1 MIKKRI
7 LNHQRIRR
15 IDGGFAFIPHRFLTD
30 GFLSVLNPRQQQ
42 LYFFLVLAADRH
54 GLSFYSYDRI
64 CNLLQMSLDQYIEA
78 RDDLI
83 KKDLIAFD
91 GTLFQVLD
99 LPSKPVGRRLQADQQ
114 QSKNRDAIAR
124 LIDRATKRF

>member
-7 LNHQRIRR
+7 LNHERIRG

-30 GFLSVLNPRQQQ
+30 GFLSVLPPSQQQ

-54 GLSFYSYDRI
+54 GLSFYSYDSI
-64 CNLLQMSLDQYIEA
+64 CNLLQMSVDQYIEA

-83 KKDLIAFD
+83 EKDLIAFD
-91 GTLFQVLD
+91 GSIFQVLD
-99 LPSKPVGRRLQADQQ
+99 LP
-114 QSKNRDAIAR
+114 QSRPKKTTPSQHSALNG
-124 LIDRATKRF
+124 LIQNCVKGVPA

>member
-7 LNHQRIRR
+7 LIPDRIRR

-30 GFLSVLNPRQQQ
+30 GFLSVVNPNQQQ

-54 GLSFYSYDRI
+54 RLSFYSYDSI
-64 CNLLQMSLDQYIEA
+64 CNLLQISLDQYIEA

-83 KKDLIAFD
+83 E
-91 GTLFQVLD
+91 
-99 LPSKPVGRRLQADQQ
+99 
-114 QSKNRDAIAR
+114 
-124 LIDRATKRF
+124 

>member
-7 LNHQRIRR
+7 LNHGRIRR

-30 GFLSVLNPRQQQ
+30 AFLSDLNPRQQQ

-54 GLSFYSYDRI
+54 GLSFYSYDSI
-64 CNLLQMSLDQYIEA
+64 CNLLQMSVDQYIEA

-83 KKDLIAFD
+83 EKDLIAFN
-91 GTLFQVLD
+91 GSIFQVLD
-99 LPSKPVGRRLQADQQ
+99 LPKIKPQKTTPSQHRAVND
-114 QSKNRDAIAR
+114 
-124 LIDRATKRF
+124 LIQKCVKGVPA

>member
-30 GFLSVLNPRQQQ
+30 GFLSALNPSQQQ

-54 GLSFYSYDRI
+54 GLSFYSYDSI
-64 CNLLQMSLDQYIEA
+64 CNLLQMSVDQYIEA

-83 KKDLIAFD
+83 KKDLIASD
-91 GTLFQVLD
+91 GSIFQVLD
-99 LPSKPVGRRLQADQQ
+99 LAHSPPKKTTPSQHGAL
-114 QSKNRDAIAR
+114 NH
-124 LIDRATKRF
+124 LIQKCVKGVPA

>member
-7 LNHQRIRR
+7 LNHQRIRH

-30 GFLSVLNPRQQQ
+30 GFLSALKPSQQQ
-42 LYFFLVLAADRH
+42 LYFLLVLAADRY
-54 GLSFYSYDRI
+54 GLSFYSYDTI
-64 CNLLQMSLDQYIEA
+64 CNLLQMSLDHYIEA

-91 GTLFQVLD
+91 GSIFQVLD
-99 LPSKPVGRRLQADQQ
+99 LP
-114 QSKNRDAIAR
+114 QSSAKKTTPSQHSALNH
-124 LIDRATKRF
+124 LIQKCVKGVQP

>member
-30 GFLSVLNPRQQQ
+30 GFLSVLNPSQQQ

-54 GLSFYSYDRI
+54 GLSFYSYDSI
-64 CNLLQMSLDQYIEA
+64 CNLLQMSVDQYIEA

-83 KKDLIAFD
+83 EKDLIAFD
-91 GTLFQVLD
+91 GTIFQVLD
-99 LPSKPVGRRLQADQQ
+99 LAHSPAKKITPSQHSAL
-114 QSKNRDAIAR
+114 NH
-124 LIDRATKRF
+124 LIQKCVKEVPA